1 MRLREE
7 GRGGEDEDED
17 EEDECGVHQKLEIN
31 VKVNLLNW

>member
-7 GRGGEDEDED
+7 GRGGEDED